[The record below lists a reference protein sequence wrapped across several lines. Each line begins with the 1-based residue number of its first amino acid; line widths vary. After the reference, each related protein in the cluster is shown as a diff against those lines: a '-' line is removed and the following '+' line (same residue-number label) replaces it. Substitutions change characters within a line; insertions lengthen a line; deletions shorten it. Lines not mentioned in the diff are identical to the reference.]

1 MQKLKTPFH
10 VAALVAITLLWTACK
25 KEVSNNLAV
34 ENQQPQ
40 STARLMG
47 ADPIDPIEMA
57 KVPLIMSNEYRLAQS
72 TSTTNYD
79 NLRKPV
85 RPPVNTSD
93 VTPPTVTI
101 TSPANGSSFTS
112 SVTITATSSDNVG
125 VTSLTFTIGG
135 VTTTYASSSASYTW
149 NSGTAANG
157 NYTATVTAEDAA
169 GNQSTASITVAKNA
183 TIVVPPP
190 GTLPTSY
197 ALIMPPVQNQGG
209 AGACIAFAAAYA
221 RDFEAYKR
229 SGASTYSTTTNILS
243 TAYLFNQ
250 TKSSTTCSGSALLTT
265 FNFLK
270 SNGICTWNTMPY
282 VDGACTVMPT
292 STQTAEAANYRI
304 SSYSQVYATDVT
316 GIKTM
321 LVANHPLVSQYSVD
335 NAFYNAKPG
344 FIWTSYGGLL
354 GYHALAI
361 CGYDDSKQAFKVIN
375 QWGTGWGDAGYT
387 WIAYSLLPTVSS
399 SLLVMNY

>member
-1 MQKLKTPFH
+1 
-10 VAALVAITLLWTACK
+10 V
-25 KEVSNNLAV
+25 
-34 ENQQPQ
+34 NQEPQ
-40 STARLMG
+40 TTARLMG
-47 ADPIDPIEMA
+47 ADPIDPVEMA
-57 KVPLIMSNEYRLAQS
+57 KVPLIMSNEYRLAQT
-72 TSTTNYD
+72 TSSTNYD

-85 RPPVNTSD
+85 KPPVNSTD

-112 SVTITATSSDNVG
+112 SVTITANSTDNVG
-125 VTSLTFTIGG
+125 VTSLTFSVNG
-135 VTTTYASSSASYTW
+135 TTATFAASSYSWTW

-157 NYTATVTAEDAA
+157 NYTVYVTAEDAA
-169 GNQSTASITVAKNA
+169 GNQATASVTVAKNA
-183 TIVVPPP
+183 TITVPPS

-197 ALIMPPVQNQGG
+197 ALVMPAVQNQGG
-209 AGACIAFAAAYA
+209 EGSCIAFASAYA
-221 RDFEAYKR
+221 RDYEAYKR
-229 SGASTYSTTTNILS
+229 SGATSYSLS
-243 TAYLFNQ
+243 SNVLSPAYLFNQ
-250 TKSSTTCSGSALLTT
+250 TKSSSTCSGSALLTT

-270 SNGICTWNTMPY
+270 SNGICTWNSMPY

-304 SSYSQVYATDVT
+304 PSYSQVYATDVT
-316 GIKTM
+316 AIKTM

-335 NAFYNAKPG
+335 NQFYNAKAG
-344 FIWTSYGGLL
+344 FIWTSFTGLV

-375 QWGTGWGDAGYT
+375 QWGTSWGDSGYS
-387 WIAYSLLPTVSS
+387 WIAYNLLPTVSS